1 MQNSEL
7 AKAISIILENP
18 ELLETARKGI
28 EDQLI
33 DLRDSRIGIINAG
46 NGLVVREKDGESSSI
61 IRMPTL
67 TAIKRAFRIILEK
80 LQDEGSVQTGTEVAS
95 SNVELR
101 IPGQK

>member
-7 AKAISIILENP
+7 AKAVAIILDNH

-33 DLRDSRIGIINAG
+33 DLRDSRIGILNVG
-46 NGLVVREKDGESSSI
+46 NGLVVREKDATPSDI

-67 TAIKRAFRIILEK
+67 VAIKRAFRIILEK
-80 LQDEGSVQTGTEVAS
+80 LQDEGPVQAATEVAS
-95 SNVELR
+95 SDVELR
-101 IPGQK
+101 IPG

>member
-7 AKAISIILENP
+7 PKAISIILENP

-33 DLRDSRIGIINAG
+33 DLRDSRIGILNAG

-67 TAIKRAFRIILEK
+67 TAIECAFRIILEK
-80 LQDEGSVQTGTEVAS
+80 LQDEGSVQTATKVAS
-95 SNVELR
+95 SDVEL
-101 IPGQK
+101 